1 MSYLVLARKWRP
13 QTFEAVVGQE
23 HVTRTLKNAI
33 TTGRVAHAFL
43 FAGAR
48 GVGKTTAA
56 RLLAKALN
64 CIAGPTPTPCNECE
78 NCTEITRGNAIDV
91 SEIDGA
97 SHRGI
102 NEVRDIIESVKYRPA
117 KSRYKAYIID
127 EVHQLTPEAFNAL
140 LKTLEEPPEHVKF
153 IFATTEPHKV
163 PHTILSRCQRYDFRR
178 IPLRELTSRLR
189 FIVQQEEMQVSEAG
203 LSLIAREADGSL
215 RDAESLLEQVLAFA
229 GKEVEEK
236 DVAEVL
242 GVVDRQALFGVAGAV
257 LDRDAAQALR
267 LVGEL
272 YRYGYDTRRLCRD
285 LVEHLRNLVVAKVFQ
300 DAHLLG
306 DLPDHEMEEVMKQAG
321 KRSLEDLQRL
331 FKLMVEGDGEV
342 SRSVYPQL
350 LVELTLVKLATL
362 PPLVPIQE
370 ILAQIAALEARLGSG
385 PAGDN
390 EPQSALNEPQPALP
404 AVKKEGDNPTP
415 ANPPAAE
422 NKTDG
427 KGWEEFLAFVRGEKL
442 TLFFSLSHSRMLAL
456 TPTLLQIGVE
466 KEPYL
471 RELKQKDN
479 QVLLQDLARRFFQQE
494 LEVELCRDPA
504 GSDLSKSPAA
514 AKPAEGTKA
523 TAAADPL
530 VKTALEVLGGEIQA
544 VRSPRS
550 SG

>member
-1 MSYLVLARKWRP
+1 MSYLVLARRWRP

-33 TTGRVAHAFL
+33 TTERVAHAFL
-43 FAGAR
+43 FTGSR

-64 CIAGPTPTPCNECE
+64 CFAGPTPTPCNQCE
-78 NCTEITRGNAIDV
+78 NCTEITRGNAVDV
-91 SEIDGA
+91 IEIDGA

-102 NEVRDIIESVKYRPA
+102 NEVREIIEGVKYRPA

-127 EVHQLTPEAFNAL
+127 EVHQLTNEAFNAL
-140 LKTLEEPPEHVKF
+140 LKTLEEPPAHVKF

-178 IPLRELTSRLR
+178 IPLRQLTERLR
-189 FIVQQEEMQVSEAG
+189 FIVQEEGMQVSEAG

-215 RDAESLLEQVLAFA
+215 RDAESILEQVLAFA
-229 GKEVEEK
+229 EKEVEEK

-242 GVVDRQALFGVAGAV
+242 GVVDRRALFDVAWAV
-257 LDRDAAQALR
+257 LDSDPARALK

-300 DAHLLG
+300 DSRLLS
-306 DLPDHEMEEVMKQAG
+306 DLPDHEIEEVIKQAG

-331 FKLMVEGDGEV
+331 FKLMLEGDGEV

-350 LVELTLVKLATL
+350 VVEMTLVKLATL
-362 PPLVPIQE
+362 PPLMPIQE
-370 ILAQIAALEARLGSG
+370 ILKQIAALEARLGSG
-385 PAGDN
+385 PAESE
-390 EPQSALNEPQPALP
+390 EPTTALP
-404 AVKKEGDNPTP
+404 TVKDAAKNGEEGPLLRTHTSSPESQTGEKSWD
-415 ANPPAAE
+415 
-422 NKTDG
+422 
-427 KGWEEFLAFVRGEKL
+427 EFLSFVRGEKL
-442 TLFFSLSHSRMLAL
+442 TLFFSLSHSHMLNL
-456 TPTLLQIGVE
+456 TSSVLQIGVE

-471 RELKQKDN
+471 RELRQKDN
-479 QVLLQDLARRFFQQE
+479 QALLQDLARRFFQQD
-494 LEVELCRDPA
+494 LEVEIRGDPA
-504 GSDLSKSPAA
+504 GPELSKSLALPKPAA
-514 AKPAEGTKA
+514 ERE
-523 TAAADPL
+523 AAADDPL
-530 VKTALEVLGGEIQA
+530 VKTALEVLGGEVHA

-550 SG
+550 SR